1 MTHPPLPLVCEPWLA
16 DIEAK
21 TPSGKESDYM
31 LQHWLLQSLA
41 LQQIVLQ
48 YALPAAGDN
57 TSMQL

>member
-1 MTHPPLPLVCEPWLA
+1 
-16 DIEAK
+16 
-21 TPSGKESDYM
+21 M